1 MPPLN
6 EQRQTRLKEI
16 LLEQKRRMW
25 NDLREDVFR
34 NTGEALNTQ
43 FEIPQDP
50 GEQSMIDL
58 LEDLQ
63 LSIADIRRQQ
73 LTHLDEAMGKLER
86 GTYGFCENCG
96 AGIGEKRLQGMP
108 LATHCIRCQENIEGP
123 GYPSESKI

>member
-96 AGIGEKRLQGMP
+96 ADIGEKRLQVMP
-108 LATHCIRCQENIEGP
+108 FATHCIRCQENIEGIA
-123 GYPSESKI
+123 YPPESKI

>member
-96 AGIGEKRLQGMP
+96 ADIGEKRLQVMP
-108 LATHCIRCQENIEGP
+108 SATHCIRCQENIEGP
-123 GYPSESKI
+123 AYPPESKI

>member
-96 AGIGEKRLQGMP
+96 AGIGEKRLQVMP
-108 LATHCIRCQENIEGP
+108 FATHCIRCQENIEGP
-123 GYPSESKI
+123 VYPPESKI